1 MPLPH
6 GEDTLGGAG
15 DKAPRL
21 STEDGRGKVPLLSQ
35 RVPQPYAELCVTSNF
50 TFLTGASHPEE
61 LVTRAAEL
69 GLTAIAITDRNS
81 VAGVVRA
88 FSALKELA
96 RLREEALA
104 TDHAAQ
110 DGPSIRSQHV
120 TDHSSRQ
127 TVPHFT
133 GATAAPVLPDSPL
146 PRLIPGA
153 RLVLT
158 DSPVEWL
165 ALPTDISAWS
175 RLTRLLSVGKRR
187 APKGDCHLTQADLLE
202 WGKGM
207 ILIALPPDPLE
218 DRALKTTHTALLAIA
233 RAFPGQC
240 FLGAT
245 PHYDGRDQARLDRLA
260 ATAQQTNLSMVALGD
275 VLMHRAAR
283 RPLADVLTCLRIGCT
298 IDAIGQHRLP
308 NGERRLKSGTEMA
321 RLFHRYP
328 AALRRTVEIANACAF
343 RLDELRYQY
352 PDEALNG
359 EPAQARL
366 ERLTRNG
373 LIWRYPDGASPKIVA
388 RVEKELALIRDVE
401 YAPYFLT
408 VHDIVAFARARGIL
422 CQGRGSAANSVVCYL
437 LGITEVPPESIT
449 LIFERFISKE
459 RGEPPD
465 IDVDFEH
472 ERREEVIQWIYERYG
487 RERAGLTATVI
498 HFRSRAAIR
507 EVGKVMGLSQDVVA
521 RLSGQIWGWSS
532 SAPGQDRMR
541 DAGLDPTDRRMM
553 LTTRLIAEIIGFP
566 RHLSQH
572 VGGFVITQGRLDE
585 LCPIE
590 NAAMDD
596 RTIIEWDKDDI
607 DALGLLKV
615 DILALGMLTCIRKA
629 FGLLKD
635 HRGLGLTLA
644 NTPAEDPTIYDML
657 CRADAIGVFQVE
669 SRAQL
674 NFLPRM
680 RPREFYDLVCEV
692 AIVRPGPIQ
701 GGMVHPFINRRQG
714 REPVEDLGPAMMEV
728 LGRTYGVPLF
738 QEQAMQIA
746 VVAAGFTPA
755 EADRLRRSL
764 ATFKRMGTI
773 GSFRDRFVSG
783 MLERGYGADFALRCF
798 AQIEGFGSYGFP
810 ESHAASFARLVY
822 ISAWLKCHHQAV
834 FTCALLNSQPM
845 GFYAPAQLVGDARDC
860 GVEVRPVSVNHS
872 QWDCTLE
879 HRADGALALRLGF
892 RQIKG
897 MREEDADWIA
907 AARGN
912 GYPDV
917 ESLWRRAG
925 VQPATLERLAEG
937 DAFAALGLSR
947 RDALWAAKALRA
959 PAPLP
964 LFGPDGEG
972 GIEPAVTLPRMT
984 LGQEVIE
991 DYLSLRLSLR
1001 AHPMELLRPRLP
1013 ESLPNDRL
1021 AQTKGRV
1028 TVTGLVITR
1037 QRPGTASGVIF
1048 LTLEDE
1054 TGTANVVIWKKVYET
1069 FRKAVIAGR
1078 LVQVRGRIERDG
1090 PVIHLIAEHV
1100 EDVSPL
1106 LATLGRPVIIPSN
1119 DGRADETKR
1128 PVISRGQSS
1137 ARHPREQARKLFPSR
1152 DFH

>member
-1 MPLPH
+1 MVRAGGIRLMANDLAPKTGSAPL
-6 GEDTLGGAG
+6 A
-15 DKAPRL
+15 
-21 STEDGRGKVPLLSQ
+21 
-35 RVPQPYAELCVTSNF
+35 YAELCVTSNF

-69 GLTAIAITDRNS
+69 GLAAIAITDRNS
-81 VAGVVRA
+81 LAGVVRA
-88 FSALKELA
+88 YSALKELTRMQAEA
-96 RLREEALA
+96 RTE
-104 TDHAAQ
+104 AAQ
-110 DGPSIRSQHV
+110 DGPKIRSQQV

-127 TVPHFT
+127 TVPHFSAGT
-133 GATAAPVLPDSPL
+133 DAPNLTDAPL
-146 PRLIPGA
+146 PKLIAGS

-158 DSPVEWL
+158 DSAVEWL
-165 ALPTDISAWS
+165 ALPTDLPAWS
-175 RLTRLLSVGKRR
+175 RLTRLLSIGKRR
-187 APKGDCHLTQADLLE
+187 APKGECHLQRADLLE
-202 WGKGM
+202 WGQGM
-207 ILIALPPDPLE
+207 ILIALPPDPMQ
-218 DRALKTTHTALLAIA
+218 DASPKPTRADLLAVV
-233 RAFPGQC
+233 RRFPGQC
-240 FLGAT
+240 FLGAA
-245 PHYDGRDQARLDRLA
+245 PRYDGRDQARLDRLA
-260 ATAQQTNLSMVALGD
+260 LQAQGANLPMVAVGD
-275 VLMHRAAR
+275 VLMHRSAR

-298 IDAIGQHRLP
+298 IDNIGTQRLA
-308 NGERRLKSGTEMA
+308 NGERRLKSGAEMA
-321 RLFHRYP
+321 RLFHRHP
-328 AALRRTVEIANACAF
+328 AALRRTVEIADRCAF
-343 RLDELRYQY
+343 RLNDLRYQY
-352 PDEALNG
+352 PDEAQDG
-359 EPAQARL
+359 EPAHHRL
-366 ERLTRNG
+366 ERLTREG
-373 LIWRYPDGASPKIVA
+373 LLWRYPAGPPPKIVH
-388 RVEKELALIRDVE
+388 RVEKELTLIREVD

-408 VHDIVAFARARGIL
+408 VHDIVQFARSRGIL

-487 RERAGLTATVI
+487 RERAGLTAVVI

-507 EVGKVMGLSQDVVA
+507 EVGKVMGLSQDVIA

-532 SAPGQDRMR
+532 AAPNEDRMR
-541 DAGLDPTDRRMM
+541 DAGLDPTDNRMI
-553 LTTRLIAEIIGFP
+553 LAAKLIAEIIGFP

-572 VGGFVITQGRLDE
+572 VGGFVITHGRLDE

-590 NAAMDD
+590 NAAMED

-615 DILALGMLTCIRKA
+615 DILALGMLTAIRKA
-629 FGLLKD
+629 FTLLAN
-635 HRGLGLTLA
+635 HRGQRLTLA
-644 NTPAEDPTIYDML
+644 NVPPEDPPIYDML

-680 RPREFYDLVCEV
+680 RPRKFYDLVCEV

-701 GGMVHPFINRRQG
+701 GGMVHPFINRRMG
-714 REPVEDLGPAMMEV
+714 REPVEDLGPALMEV
-728 LGRTYGVPLF
+728 LARTYGVPLF

-746 VVAAGFTPA
+746 VVAAGFTPS

-773 GSFRDRFVSG
+773 GGFRDRFVSG
-783 MLERGYGADFALRCF
+783 MLARGYDADFATRCF

-845 GFYAPAQLVGDARDC
+845 GFYAPAQLVRDARDH
-860 GVEVRPVSVNHS
+860 GVEVRAISVNHS

-879 HRADGALALRLGF
+879 TRTDGGLALRLGF

-897 MREEDADWIA
+897 LREEDASWIV

-925 VQPATLERLAEG
+925 VHPDTLERLAEG
-937 DAFAALGLSR
+937 DAFAALGLTR
-947 RDALWAAKALRA
+947 RDALWAAKALKA

-972 GIEPAVTLPRMT
+972 SMEPAVNLPQMT

-1013 ESLPNDRL
+1013 ESLPHNRL
-1021 AQTKGRV
+1021 SQAKGRV
-1028 TVTGLVITR
+1028 SVTGLVITR
-1037 QRPGTASGVIF
+1037 QRPGTAAGVIF

-1054 TGTANVVIWKKVYET
+1054 TGTANVIVWKQVYET

-1078 LVQVRGRIERDG
+1078 LVRVTGRVQRDG
-1090 PVIHLIAEHV
+1090 PTTHLIAEIV

-1106 LATLGRPVIIPSN
+1106 LATLGRPMIIDSN

-1128 PVISRGQSS
+1128 PVVSRGKT
-1137 ARHPREQARKLFPSR
+1137 AAHHPREQAKKLFPSR